1 MGKDKVEMPVDC
13 RACSPAHV
21 KKGKRYA
28 ARAVPG
34 GALKLCFATLLS
46 KSRTVL
52 VPIIRTMN
60 STRCEVHWTERK
72 AAKRGQSRGG
82 RMAERGC
89 SGRQDAPD
97 GSSHLSQM
105 PACYCMGLYGPV
117 WAFVRCLVPYW
128 GWTSCACNMSSALDT
143 RACPMRR
150 QVSDH
155 N

>member
-1 MGKDKVEMPVDC
+1 MQPGT
-13 RACSPAHV
+13 RQ
-21 KKGKRYA
+21 KREEIRCQGC
-28 ARAVPG
+28 AR

-89 SGRQDAPD
+89 SGRQDAP
-97 GSSHLSQM
+97 SHLSQHVTVW
-105 PACYCMGLYGPV
+105 AVWACMGLCSLSRPLLGV
-117 WAFVRCLVPYW
+117 DELCL
-128 GWTSCACNMSSALDT
+128 
-143 RACPMRR
+143 
-150 QVSDH
+150 
-155 N
+155 

>member
-105 PACYCMGLYGPV
+105 PVDGHHLRLDCMLLYGPV
-117 WAFVRCLVPYW
+117 WACMGLCSLSRPLLGVDELCL
-128 GWTSCACNMSSALDT
+128 
-143 RACPMRR
+143 
-150 QVSDH
+150 
-155 N
+155 